1 MAARAA
7 LESRFPAAAPQEIPR
22 IRAEGVVFLVL
33 TFAVGLA
40 AMNTGNNVLYL
51 VLAMML
57 AFFLVSGILAL
68 STLRRVSGTRR
79 LPGRIHAGEPVL
91 ATLVLRNDKRWLA
104 SFALECTDSAA
115 GGKPVLFK
123 FVPEVPAR
131 GEVELTAEYRFERRG
146 VARLPGLRIGTR
158 FPFGF
163 IERGRRVP
171 VPLEVLVW
179 PRLDRSSVPGILRGL
194 GEGGEPSHRKGMGEE
209 IHSIRP
215 FQHGDSPRHISW
227 KHSGRTGA
235 LLVRD
240 FEMPAMQ
247 RITLVLDL
255 AEAAKRERREPNH
268 DPEIEA
274 AISRAAGIATELVQ
288 HGFAVRLATHGI
300 VIAHGTGPSHV
311 DGILEALARLDP
323 YGPILAPLAIPEPV
337 FGEPAP
343 VTIQPTPPV
352 RSAAGGVS

>member
-7 LESRFPAAAPQEIPR
+7 LESRFPAASPQEIPR
-22 IRAEGVVFLVL
+22 IRVEGLVFLVL

-68 STLRRVSGTRR
+68 STLRRVSGARR
-79 LPGRIHAGEPVL
+79 LPGRIYAGEPVL
-91 ATLVLRNDKRWLA
+91 ASLLLRNDKRWMA
-104 SFALECTDSAA
+104 SFALECSDTTST
-115 GGKPVLFK
+115 GKAVLFK

-131 GEVELTAEYRFERRG
+131 GEVELSAEYRFERRG
-146 VARLPGLRIGTR
+146 VTRLPGLRIGTR

-163 IERGRRVP
+163 IERARRVP
-171 VPLEVLVW
+171 SPLEVLVW
-179 PRLDRSSVPGILRGL
+179 PSLDRSAVPGILRGL
-194 GEGGEPSHRKGMGEE
+194 GEGGEPSHRKGPGEE

-247 RITLVLDL
+247 RVTLVLDL
-255 AEAAKRERREPNH
+255 TEAARRERPDPHH
-268 DPEIEA
+268 DAEIEA
-274 AISRAAGIATELVQ
+274 AISRTAGVATELAQ
-288 HGFAVRLATHGI
+288 HGFAVRLATHGV
-300 VIAHGTGPSHV
+300 VIAHGTGPSQV
-311 DGILEALARLDP
+311 DAMLEALARLDP
-323 YGPILAPLAIPEPV
+323 YGPILAPLATPEAV
-337 FGEPAP
+337 FGEPNPIVIA
-343 VTIQPTPPV
+343 PTPPV
-352 RSAAGGVS
+352 RSAAGAVS